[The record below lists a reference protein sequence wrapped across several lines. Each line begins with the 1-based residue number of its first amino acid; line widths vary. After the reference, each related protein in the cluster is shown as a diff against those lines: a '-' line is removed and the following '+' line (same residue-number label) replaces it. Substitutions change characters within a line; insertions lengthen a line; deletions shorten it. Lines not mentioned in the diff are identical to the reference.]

1 MNLPD
6 CFHIS
11 KFYCFVYWLFY
22 KFYLKLTAT
31 LLLNL
36 CCWVISPLWGI
47 NTYIPKVRNHC
58 SFQHCVYK
66 KSNGY
71 FQLLL
76 KLYVVTSGYF
86 TNYCTIITLA
96 EKYKHYTKGLCKW
109 YAYFTFVSV
118 KQWVLIRNFGVTLC
132 LITYVGKNS

>member
-1 MNLPD
+1 MLV
-6 CFHIS
+6 CFLII
-11 KFYCFVYWLFY
+11 CEMWILF
-22 KFYLKLTAT
+22 KAHCHVVSES
-31 LLLNL
+31 LLLGYITTVGHKYL
-36 CCWVISPLWGI
+36 
-47 NTYIPKVRNHC
+47 IPKVRNHC

-76 KLYVVTSGYF
+76 KLYMVTSGYF

-96 EKYKHYTKGLCKW
+96 ENYKHYTKGLCKW

-118 KQWVLIRNFGVTLC
+118 KQWALIRNFGVTLC